1 MEALGPYIRSLRGER
16 DLSLREFAKQIGYT
30 PAFVSDVELGRR
42 HPSDEVL
49 AEMARVLKVDIK
61 DLKARD
67 TRAPIE
73 DIKNITQADPKYAL
87 AFRTVIE
94 KKISADDLIELL
106 ERSKK
111 TRPPK

>member
-1 MEALGPYIRSLRGER
+1 
-16 DLSLREFAKQIGYT
+16 
-30 PAFVSDVELGRR
+30 
-42 HPSDEVL
+42 VL